1 MTYTPE
7 EIERLKSGPTRFIKD
22 SIGGPG
28 GDISFWKVPE
38 FYTEDAFNDWAFEQF
53 QTNEDDLNERQRVID
68 RGKELYPDIWRRS
81 VKNESS
87 SNKKKPT
94 DWWGLSEQDET
105 MPVMHIKKGGQIKKR
120 MKKKRIS
127 RKPRGVGKALR
138 GYGKV
143 VRSG

>member
-7 EIERLKSGPTRFIKD
+7 EIKRLKSGPAKFIQD
-22 SIGGPG
+22 SIGGEG
-28 GDISFWKVPE
+28 GDISFWKIPE
-38 FYTEDAFNDWAFEQF
+38 FYTEEAFNSWALERFNQGGDDY
-53 QTNEDDLNERQRVID
+53 NEPQRVID

-81 VKNESS
+81 VKNESIY
-87 SNKKKPT
+87 NKTKPT
-94 DWWGLSEQDET
+94 DWWSLTDQDELDNFI
-105 MPVMHIKKGGQIKKR
+105 PIKKGGQIKKR

>member
-7 EIERLKSGPTRFIKD
+7 EIERLKSGPRSFITAVTSAD
-22 SIGGPG
+22 TPQWRI
-28 GDISFWKVPE
+28 PE
-38 FYTEDAFNDWAFEQF
+38 FYTEKDFENWAFDQF
-53 QTNEDDLNERQRVID
+53 QTSEDDLNERQRVIN

-81 VKNESS
+81 VKNESIH
-87 SNKKKPT
+87 NKTKPT
-94 DWWGLSEQDET
+94 DWWDLTGQDELDNYV
-105 MPVMHIKKGGQIKKR
+105 PYKKGGQIKKR